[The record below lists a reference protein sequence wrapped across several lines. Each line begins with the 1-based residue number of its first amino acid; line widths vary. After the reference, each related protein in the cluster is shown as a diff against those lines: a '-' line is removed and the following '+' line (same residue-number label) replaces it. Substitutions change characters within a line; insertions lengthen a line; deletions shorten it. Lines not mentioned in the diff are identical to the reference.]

1 MPKARELT
9 SVEKF
14 YIENNLDKT
23 DEQIASEIKGVG
35 PRTVSKYRDSIPAK
49 SSEDQRESVTETR
62 VERIDRLGNGPKAGD
77 FIAKQSGA
85 AIMTEQASE
94 ISDARAIVKGKTA
107 SPEEFEAKNR
117 DKIHRPQG

>member
-9 SVEKF
+9 NVEKF

-35 PRTVSKYRDSIPAK
+35 PRTVAKYRESIPAAVNQ
-49 SSEDQRESVTETR
+49 DQRESITETR
-62 VERIDRLGNGPKAGD
+62 EERIDRLGNGPKTGD

-94 ISDARAIVKGKTA
+94 VSDARAIVKGRVAT
-107 SPEEFEAKNR
+107 PEEFEAKNR
-117 DKIHRPQG
+117 DKIHRPQS